1 MDRTLP
7 LVSVIVP
14 AYNSERHIDACIDS
28 LLAQNRSDVEII
40 VVDDG
45 STDST
50 SEKLAKYADDSRV
63 LIVQQENQGVSAAR
77 NAALRIAC
85 GKYVAF
91 VDSDDLIHPRFM
103 EICLDLMSDDDC
115 DFVFLKWIEFNDGE
129 SFGFGSP
136 DGSRV
141 ETVDDPLNYYLKNGF
156 KGAMWTMFVRRSL
169 MEGIEFPAGI
179 SRGEDLCFAFSLLPR
194 LKKGKCLL
202 DPVYF
207 YRSTVG
213 SLDSGNL
220 SVADVLGL
228 VSVIKKLWVLHSQS
242 GWIGARTVRKRL
254 FPRIVKNCVKRG
266 IGKSENAQDIRE
278 MESLIASLIRGGFVG
293 FGGFS
298 WRWRWRLWMMCRR
311 SSRCGRL

>member
-1 MDRTLP
+1 
-7 LVSVIVP
+7 
-14 AYNSERHIDACIDS
+14 
-28 LLAQNRSDVEII
+28 LAQNRSDVEII

-50 SEKLAKYADDSRV
+50 SEKLAKYADDNRV
-63 LIVQQENQGVSAAR
+63 AVIRQENQGVSAAR
-77 NAALRIAC
+77 NAALRRAI

-103 EICLDLMSDDDC
+103 EICLGLMSDDDC
-115 DFVFLKWIEFNDGE
+115 DFVFLKWYEFEDGE
-129 SFGFGSP
+129 SLAFGSL
-136 DGSRV
+136 DGSRF
-141 ETVDDPLNYYLKNGF
+141 EAVDNPLNYYLNNGF

-179 SRGEDLCFAFSLLPR
+179 HSGEDLCFAFSLLPR

-207 YRSTVG
+207 YRRSIN

-228 VSVIKKLWVLHSQS
+228 VSVIKKIWELYSQS
-242 GWIGARTVRKRL
+242 YRVGTPIVQKRL

-266 IGKSENAQDIRE
+266 IKKSVNAQDLRE
-278 MESLIASLIRGGFVG
+278 MEFHIASLINGGFLR

-298 WRWRWRLWMMCRR
+298 WRWRWRLWLMCRR
-311 SSRCGRL
+311 SKSDGRKL